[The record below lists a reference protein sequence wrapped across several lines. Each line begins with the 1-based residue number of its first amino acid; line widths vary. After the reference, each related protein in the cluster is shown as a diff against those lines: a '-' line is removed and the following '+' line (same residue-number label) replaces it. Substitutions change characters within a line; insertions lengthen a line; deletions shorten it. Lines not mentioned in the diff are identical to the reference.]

1 MAYMIDLRVLELL
14 CSRIC
19 HDLISPVTA
28 INNGMELLDDDP
40 GDMLE
45 DIRDLLMNSA
55 SEGSGK
61 LQYFRLAYGL
71 GGDPD
76 GETGIGTAADLT
88 VRLEKH
94 EKSSIIW
101 PDDRERMLP
110 RLTIKAAMNMVLMA
124 IEALPRGDRIVVSF
138 ENGGIQVLATG
149 RGARIEENSLLAL
162 PPGTPVETLTPR
174 SIQTYFTGQV
184 VAAAGG
190 VLTVDTG
197 VSDQVTLKVTFAA
210 R

>member
-1 MAYMIDLRVLELL
+1 MSYMIDLRVLELL

-40 GDMLE
+40 GDMLN

-55 SEGSGK
+55 SEGAGK

-76 GETGIGTAADLT
+76 GEIGIGSAADLT

-94 EKSSIIW
+94 EKSSITW
-101 PDDRERMLP
+101 PADRERMLP
-110 RLTIKAAMNMVLMA
+110 RLTIKSAMNMVLMG
-124 IEALPRGDRIVVSF
+124 IEALPRGGEITVSF
-138 ENGGIQVLATG
+138 NDGGIQVVAAG
-149 RGARIEENSLLAL
+149 QGARVEEDSLKTLTE
-162 PPGTPVETLTPR
+162 GTSVETVTPR
-174 SIQTYFTGQV
+174 SIQTFFTGQV

-190 VLTVDTG
+190 VLKVDDGET
-197 VSDQVTLKVTFAA
+197 DKVMLSAVFAA
-210 R
+210 